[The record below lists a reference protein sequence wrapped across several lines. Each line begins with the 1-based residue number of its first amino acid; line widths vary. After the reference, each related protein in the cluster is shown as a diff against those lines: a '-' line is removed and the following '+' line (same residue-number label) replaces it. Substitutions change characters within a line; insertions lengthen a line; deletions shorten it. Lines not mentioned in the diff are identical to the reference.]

1 MRKKTQP
8 NQHAMT
14 AVATSAATGPT
25 ARGARAWLTWL
36 AWVVATVAAGAAM
49 GVLFPPDEWYER
61 IAKPTWMPPA
71 WLFGPVWTVLYVLL
85 GTGAWLVARDRG
97 AAPRDRRIAWIAF
110 MLHAVFNLAW
120 TPLFF
125 GLRQPGLAFLDICLV
140 WLTLLW
146 MVLQFGR
153 IRPLAGYLLL
163 PQVLWV
169 SFALVL
175 NGTLWLMNT

>member
-1 MRKKTQP
+1 MRKQLQP
-8 NQHAMT
+8 IRRVT
-14 AVATSAATGPT
+14 TGPT
-25 ARGARAWLTWL
+25 PLAGAGPSASGARAWLTWL
-36 AWVVATVAAGAAM
+36 AWVVATVVAGAAM
-49 GVLFPPDEWYER
+49 GMLFPPDEWYGR

-71 WLFGPVWTVLYVLL
+71 WLFGPVWTLLYVLL
-85 GTGAWLVARDRG
+85 GSSAWLVSREQG
-97 AAPRDRRIAWIAF
+97 VSSRDRRIAWTAF
-110 MLHAVFNLAW
+110 AAHAAFNLAW

-125 GLRQPGLAFLDICLV
+125 GLRQPGLAFFDICLV
-140 WLTLLW
+140 WLALLW